1 MRTFLYIL
9 IMLVFLSVNI
19 AAQNPTRKVLCTL
32 APNEVIM
39 YDEHLIQCKLD
50 EYRFAF
56 VVTDTLT
63 YKCAFVFNGKRIPLP

>member
-39 YDEHLIQCKLD
+39 YDEHLIQCKLN

-56 VVTDTLT
+56 CGDGYADVQV
-63 YKCAFVFNGKRIPLP
+63 CVRVQR